1 MNSPLV
7 PGSHA
12 PPPPNPPYTNP
23 DVVDVTYSHLRTS
36 KQSRIMSSLVDMLSI
51 ACGLMMSN
59 NLSKGESILR
69 NKTLDDNLP
78 LFRDLFE
85 IGRRYKIMNPT
96 KMRNT
101 YGKMMYLLMDTKSYQ
116 FELKDLNFV
125 KDILTVPRFLSEKR
139 CPAMAEDPLLARAA
153 GVELGV
159 TSVGGLDGV
168 VKKQGKQGG
177 EGDTDSERQK
187 SKSRAEAKQLL
198 EAKYATELL
207 RPEDIDRVVQSV
219 MDNQA
224 YLEFNVCWQPGLGST
239 VCCVLSAVCCVLSA
253 VLSDVCC
260 VLR

>member
-1 MNSPLV
+1 
-7 PGSHA
+7 
-12 PPPPNPPYTNP
+12 
-23 DVVDVTYSHLRTS
+23 
-36 KQSRIMSSLVDMLSI
+36 MSSLVDMLSI

-125 KDILTVPRFLSEKR
+125 KDILTVSRFLSEKR
-139 CPAMAEDPLLARAA
+139 CPTMAEDPLLARAA

-168 VKKQGKQGG
+168 VKKQGV
-177 EGDTDSERQK
+177 EGDVDSERQK
-187 SKSRAEAKQLL
+187 SESRAEARRLL
-198 EAKYATELL
+198 EAKYVTELL

-224 YLEFNVCWQPGLGST
+224 YLEFNVCWQSGLGS
-239 VCCVLSAVCCVLSA
+239 AVC
-253 VLSDVCC
+253 
-260 VLR
+260 

>member
-1 MNSPLV
+1 
-7 PGSHA
+7 
-12 PPPPNPPYTNP
+12 
-23 DVVDVTYSHLRTS
+23 
-36 KQSRIMSSLVDMLSI
+36 
-51 ACGLMMSN
+51 MMSN

-101 YGKMMYLLMDTKSYQ
+101 YGKMMYLLMDTKSYK

-159 TSVGGLDGV
+159 TSVGGLDGL
-168 VKKQGKQGG
+168 VKKQSSSSSAAYGAKENGNNA
-177 EGDTDSERQK
+177 ESERLK
-187 SKSRAEAKQLL
+187 AEARAEAKRLL
-198 EAKYATELL
+198 EAKYVTELL

-224 YLEFNVCWQPGLGST
+224 YLEFNVCWLRV
-239 VCCVLSAVCCVLSA
+239 VCCVLCVVCCAVCCVLCA
-253 VLSDVCC
+253 VCC
-260 VLR
+260 VLCAVCCVLCAVI